1 MSAEA
6 AFIDSLRAL
15 ATSAAAR
22 GLADDAAVLEVGGA
36 TLVLTHDILAEGV
49 HFRPDDPPGDVA
61 WKLVAVN
68 LSDLAAKGARPIGI
82 LLGFALGDEQWDRAF
97 VDGLGLALRA
107 FGLKLLGGDTVAA
120 PRVLGLTAIG
130 EATGPVPSRSGASA
144 GDSLW
149 VSGTIG
155 DSGAGLR
162 GLRGELPSHPAL
174 VERYRSPRPR
184 LEAGQRLAPLVSA
197 MMDVSDGL
205 LIDSARMAAA
215 SAVELE
221 IDLSLV
227 PLSEACAPRRAR
239 IARRAA
245 RRRDGRRRLRIA
257 VHRAAGAARA
267 RCLRSPRPSA
277 CRSTGSAPPPGLGA
291 SAHRRRR
298 AGSPA
303 AVPRLGAWLK
313 PEPRAPRSPAKS
325 GRIRRGGSTLPG
337 LGTGKDRQ

>member
-215 SAVELE
+215 SAVKLE

-227 PLSEACAPRRAR
+227 PLSEPLRATAGEDRGARLAAATAGDDYELLFTAPPGRSSEVLAIAEAIGLPLNR
-239 IARRAA
+239 I
-245 RRRDGRRRLRIA
+245 
-257 VHRAAGAARA
+257 GAAAQGSGLRLTDGGEPVPLPP
-267 RCLRSPRPSA
+267 CL
-277 CRSTGSAPPPGLGA
+277 GWEHG
-291 SAHRRRR
+291 
-298 AGSPA
+298 
-303 AVPRLGAWLK
+303 
-313 PEPRAPRSPAKS
+313 
-325 GRIRRGGSTLPG
+325 
-337 LGTGKDRQ
+337 